1 LKIAVLT
8 SGGDAPGMNAA
19 VRAVARMAFAHHG
32 EAVGIEAGYSGLIE
46 GRFQPLSN
54 RGVGGILQRG
64 GTVLG
69 TARSPRFATPEG
81 QELAVRTLEEAGVE
95 GLVVIGGEGSLT
107 GALRL
112 QERGIKVVGIPATI
126 DNDVW
131 GTDTAIGVDTAL
143 NTALEAIDRIK
154 DTASSHQRAHVV
166 EVMGRRCG
174 YLALMSAIAGGAEAV
189 LVPEFEPRAEQI
201 MRAFRRAWEQGK
213 PHFIVVAAE
222 GAPLSAEE
230 FHQYVNEAG
239 GGVESRM
246 TVLGHVQR
254 GGSPTAFDR
263 ILASRMGTAAVGALS
278 ESESGVMIALRGRR
292 MERIPLKEVVGRS
305 RPLDPDLYE
314 MAEVLAGFPEE
325 ISYR

>member
-1 LKIAVLT
+1 
-8 SGGDAPGMNAA
+8 MNAA
-19 VRAVARMAFAHHG
+19 VRAVARMAFARHW
-32 EAVGIEAGYSGLIE
+32 EAVGIEAGYRGLLE
-46 GRFQPLSN
+46 GQFQPLSN
-54 RGVGGILQRG
+54 RMVGGILQRG

-69 TARSPRFATPEG
+69 TARSTEFATPEG
-81 QELAVRTLEEAGVE
+81 QERAARKLEKAGVE

-112 QERGIKVVGIPATI
+112 QERGVKVVGIPATI

-189 LVPEFEPRAEQI
+189 LVPEFEPRREEI
-201 MRAFRRAWEQGK
+201 MRAFQKSWEQGK
-213 PHFIVVAAE
+213 PHFIVVVAE

-230 FHQYVNEAG
+230 FHEFVNEAD
-239 GGVESRM
+239 GGVESRI

-263 ILASRMGTAAVGALS
+263 ILASRMGTAAVKALS
-278 ESESGVMIALRGRR
+278 EGASGMMIGLQGRR
-292 MERIPLKEVVGRS
+292 MELLPLSEVVGRS
-305 RPLDPDLYE
+305 HPLDPDIYE

-325 ISYR
+325 VSYR

>member
-1 LKIAVLT
+1 
-8 SGGDAPGMNAA
+8 
-19 VRAVARMAFAHHG
+19 
-32 EAVGIEAGYSGLIE
+32 
-46 GRFQPLSN
+46 
-54 RGVGGILQRG
+54 
-64 GTVLG
+64 
-69 TARSPRFATPEG
+69 
-81 QELAVRTLEEAGVE
+81 
-95 GLVVIGGEGSLT
+95 VVIGGEGSLS

-112 QERGIKVVGIPATI
+112 QERGVKVVGIPATI
-126 DNDVW
+126 DNDVF

-174 YLALMSAIAGGAEAV
+174 YLALMSAIAGGAEVV
-189 LVPEFEPRAEQI
+189 LVPEFEAKPQEI
-201 MRAFRRAWEQGK
+201 MQAFSRAWEQGK

-222 GAPLSAEE
+222 GAPLSAEDIHKYINDTE
-230 FHQYVNEAG
+230 GAF
-239 GGVESRM
+239 ESRL

-263 ILASRMGTAAVGALS
+263 ILASRMGTAAVKALS
-278 ESESGVMIALRGRR
+278 EAQSGMMIGLRGRR
-292 MERIPLKEVVGRS
+292 TEYVALNEVVGQV
-305 RPLDPDLYE
+305 RPLDADLYE

>member
-1 LKIAVLT
+1 MRIAVLT

-19 VRAVARMAFAHHG
+19 VRAVARTAFARRW
-32 EAVGIEAGYSGLIE
+32 EVVGVEAGYQGLLE
-46 GRFQPLSN
+46 GRFQRLNN
-54 RGVGGILQRG
+54 RRVGGILQRG

-69 TARSPRFATPEG
+69 TARSTQFATSEG
-81 QELAVRTLEEAGVE
+81 QELAADRLQKAGVE

-112 QERGIKVVGIPATI
+112 QERGVKTVGIPATI
-126 DNDVW
+126 DNDVF

-174 YLALMSAIAGGAEAV
+174 YLALMSGIAGGAEVV
-189 LVPEFEPRAEQI
+189 LVPEFEAKPQEI
-201 MRAFRRAWEQGK
+201 MRAFRKSWEQDK

-222 GAPLSAEE
+222 GAPLSAEDIHKYINDTKGA
-230 FHQYVNEAG
+230 FQ
-239 GGVESRM
+239 SRL

-263 ILASRMGTAAVGALS
+263 ILASRMGTAAVKALG
-278 ESESGVMIALRGRR
+278 EGESGIMIGLGGRQT
-292 MERIPLKEVVGRS
+292 EYIPLERVVGQVRL
-305 RPLDPDLYE
+305 LDAALYE

-325 ISYR
+325 I

>member
-1 LKIAVLT
+1 VRIAVLT

-19 VRAVARMAFAHHG
+19 VRAVARTAFARRW
-32 EAVGIEAGYSGLIE
+32 EVVGVEAGYQGLLE
-46 GRFQPLSN
+46 GRFQRLNN
-54 RGVGGILQRG
+54 RRVGGILQRG

-69 TARSPRFATPEG
+69 TARSTQFATSEG
-81 QELAVRTLEEAGVE
+81 QELAADRLQKAGVE

-112 QERGIKVVGIPATI
+112 QERGVKTVGIPATI
-126 DNDVW
+126 DNDVFA
-131 GTDTAIGVDTAL
+131 TDTAIGVDTAL

-174 YLALMSAIAGGAEAV
+174 YLALMSGIAGGAEVV
-189 LVPEFEPRAEQI
+189 LVPEFEAKPQEI
-201 MRAFRRAWEQGK
+201 MRAFRKSWEQDK

-222 GAPLSAEE
+222 GAPLSAEDIHKYINDTKGA
-230 FHQYVNEAG
+230 FQ
-239 GGVESRM
+239 SRL

-263 ILASRMGTAAVGALS
+263 ILASRMGTAAVKALG
-278 ESESGVMIALRGRR
+278 EGESGIMIGLGGRQTEYIQL
-292 MERIPLKEVVGRS
+292 ERVVGQVRL
-305 RPLDPDLYE
+305 LDAALYE

-325 ISYR
+325 I

>member
-1 LKIAVLT
+1 MRIAVLT

-19 VRAVARMAFAHHG
+19 VRAVARTTFARRW
-32 EAVGIEAGYSGLIE
+32 EVVGVEAGYQGLVE
-46 GRFQPLSN
+46 GRFQQLDS
-54 RGVGGILQRG
+54 RSVGGILQRG

-69 TARSPRFATPEG
+69 TARSTEFATPEG
-81 QELAVRTLEEAGVE
+81 QALAAGRLQKAGVE

-112 QERGIKVVGIPATI
+112 QERGVKTVGIPATI
-126 DNDVW
+126 DNDVF

-174 YLALMSAIAGGAEAV
+174 YLALMSGIAGGAEVV
-189 LVPEFEPRAEQI
+189 LVPEFEAKPQEI
-201 MRAFRRAWEQGK
+201 MWAFRKSWEQGK

-222 GAPLSAEE
+222 GAPLSAEDI
-230 FHQYVNEAG
+230 HQYINDTEGAFK
-239 GGVESRM
+239 SRL

-263 ILASRMGTAAVGALS
+263 VLASRMGTAAAKALS
-278 ESESGVMIALRGRR
+278 EGQSGIMIGLGGRR
-292 MERIPLKEVVGRS
+292 TEHIPLERVVGQV
-305 RPLDPDLYE
+305 RPLDADLYE
-314 MAEVLAGFPEE
+314 MAEVLAGFPEAN
-325 ISYR
+325 

>member
-1 LKIAVLT
+1 
-8 SGGDAPGMNAA
+8 MNAA
-19 VRAVARMAFAHHG
+19 VRAVARTAFAWRW
-32 EAVGIEAGYSGLIE
+32 EVVGIEAGYKGLLE
-46 GRFQPLSN
+46 GHFRSLGN

-69 TARSPRFATPEG
+69 TARSTQFATPEG
-81 QELAVRTLEEAGVE
+81 QETAAKRLQKAGVE

-112 QERGIKVVGIPATI
+112 QERGVKVVGIPATI
-126 DNDVW
+126 DNDVF

-189 LVPEFEPRAEQI
+189 LVPEFVPRPQEI
-201 MRAFRRAWEQGK
+201 MRAFKKAWEQGK

-230 FHQYVNEAG
+230 FHEYVNEAE
-239 GGVESRM
+239 GGVESRI

-263 ILASRMGTAAVGALS
+263 ILASHMGTAAVKALS
-278 ESESGVMIALRGRR
+278 EGESGVMIGLGGRQTGYV
-292 MERIPLKEVVGRS
+292 PLNEVVGQVRS
-305 RPLDPDLYE
+305 LDPDIYE